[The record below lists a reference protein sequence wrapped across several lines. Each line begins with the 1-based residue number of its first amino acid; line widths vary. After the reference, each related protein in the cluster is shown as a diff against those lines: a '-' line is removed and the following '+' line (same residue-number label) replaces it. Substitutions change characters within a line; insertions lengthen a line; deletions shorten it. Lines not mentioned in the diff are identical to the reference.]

1 MKKYDRAKVDLPN
14 RYHTTNLAAMV
25 KVAKH
30 CGENPHAKLNKNL
43 MAIYY
48 IQTPRMWSLRPRT

>member
-30 CGENPHAKLNKNL
+30 CGENPRAKLNKNL

-48 IQTPRMWSLRPRT
+48 IQTPRM